1 MSQIKTL
8 IAQGKL
14 KQALDLLPDT
24 TEFIS
29 LKARFNRLESKERMG
44 TISESEANLE
54 SNRITHALLQTLGD
68 ETEPIVQPPPQPPT
82 PTQQAITLATRQEFS
97 RLFALLDPLNLQE
110 PLYYQ
115 LKTEFTNGIYR
126 YDPQYT
132 NRLTTFLNNLQR

>member
-54 SNRITHALLQTLGD
+54 RNRITYALLQTLGD
-68 ETEPIVQPPPQPPT
+68 EAEPIVQPPPQPPT
-82 PTQQAITLATRQEFS
+82 PIQQAKTLAIRQEFS
-97 RLFALLDPLNLQE
+97 RLFDLLDPLNLQE

-115 LKTEFTNGIYR
+115 LKTEFTSGIYR

-132 NRLTTFLNNLQR
+132 HRLTTFLNNLQR